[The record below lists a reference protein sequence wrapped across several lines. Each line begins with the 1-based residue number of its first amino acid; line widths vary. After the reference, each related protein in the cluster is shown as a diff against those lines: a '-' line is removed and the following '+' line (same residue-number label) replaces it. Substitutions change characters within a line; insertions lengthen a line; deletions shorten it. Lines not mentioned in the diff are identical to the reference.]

1 MAQGGRLVVAAANA
15 PAEARGITPGMPV
28 ADARARLPML
38 RVADAEPAASA
49 RALAAVAGWCTR
61 YTPWTAVNGP
71 DGAFL
76 DVTGC
81 AHLLGGEA
89 ALLADLGGRLE
100 GFGLEARAALAET
113 PGAAWAMARF
123 GGGDAVEIVLPGA
136 ARAVLAPLPVAA
148 LRLAPADAAAL
159 SRLGLKRVGDLY
171 DLPRAALA
179 RRFGDRVARRLDQA
193 LGQAPDPVSPRPPV
207 APHSTHRAFAEPI
220 LLGEEIAA
228 ALDGLLAGLCARL
241 SRAGRGARRLALALA
256 RVDGS
261 RVDLAIGTS
270 APARDP
276 RHLARLFA
284 EHLVG
289 IDPEFGIESMILT
302 ATATEALGPHQLR
315 LDGPAD
321 GRPAVG
327 GLAVGGPAGGGIAD
341 GHEAGIAPLVD
352 HLGNRLGAEAVMRF
366 APRRSHLPERAVRRA
381 PAFADGPAGGESGE
395 RMEAPIPTGPRP
407 LRLLDPPEP
416 VEAVAPVPDD
426 PPLMFRWRRAVHRV
440 ARADGPE
447 RIAPEWWREA
457 APPASAE
464 PGPARETRDYYRV
477 EDADGQRFW
486 LYRHGLYRPGAAP
499 AWFLHGFFA

>member
-1 MAQGGRLVVAAANA
+1 
-15 PAEARGITPGMPV
+15 MPV

-38 RVADAEPAASA
+38 RVADAEPAACA
-49 RALAAVAGWCTR
+49 RALAAVTGWCTR

-71 DGAFL
+71 DGVFL

-81 AHLLGGEA
+81 AHLFGGEA
-89 ALLADLGGRLE
+89 ALLADLTGRLE

-123 GGGDAVEIVLPGA
+123 GDGDAVEIVLPGA
-136 ARAVLAPLPVAA
+136 TRAALAALPVAA
-148 LRLAPADAAAL
+148 LRLPPADAAVL
-159 SRLGLKRVGDLY
+159 SRLGLARIGDLY

-179 RRFGDRVARRLDQA
+179 RRFGDGVARRLDQA
-193 LGQAPDPVSPRPPV
+193 LGRAPDPVSPRPPV
-207 APHSTHRAFAEPI
+207 APHRVHRAFAEPV
-220 LLGEEIAA
+220 LLGEEIGA
-228 ALDGLLAGLCARL
+228 ALDDLLARLCARL
-241 SRAGRGARRLALALA
+241 SLVGRGARRLALTLM
-256 RVDGS
+256 RLDGS

-284 EHLVG
+284 ERLVG
-289 IDPEFGIESMILT
+289 IDPEFGIGSMTLT
-302 ATATEALGPHQLR
+302 ATATEALGARQLR
-315 LDGPAD
+315 LDGLV
-321 GRPAVG
+321 VG
-327 GLAVGGPAGGGIAD
+327 GLAAGGLAAGGPAASELATSDGAD
-341 GHEAGIAPLVD
+341 GREGGIAPLID

-366 APRRSHLPERAVRRA
+366 APRRSHLPERAARRA
-381 PAFADGPAGGESGE
+381 PAFAGTPAGGEKP
-395 RMEAPIPTGPRP
+395 EAPIATGPRP

-457 APPASAE
+457 APPA
-464 PGPARETRDYYRV
+464 RETRDYYRV
-477 EDADGQRFW
+477 EDEDGRRFW
-486 LYRHGLYRPGAAP
+486 LYRRGLYRPGAAP
-499 AWFLHGFFA
+499 TWFLHGFFA